1 MAKYKHHSRLIK
13 SSQVISTASII
24 EGMVLSFSY
33 STTRAGSVT
42 NDFTP
47 IVTNSLSHKLSW
59 KGKSLFQILQP
70 MIIRLYLTNAKLFA
84 IRSN

>member
-1 MAKYKHHSRLIK
+1 MPKFKHHSRLIK
-13 SSQVISTASII
+13 SEQVISTASIM

-47 IVTNSLSHKLSW
+47 IVLVLYRDKVLSFSEVK
-59 KGKSLFQILQP
+59 Q
-70 MIIRLYLTNAKLFA
+70 
-84 IRSN
+84 